1 MRSCN
6 NEKQING
13 YSHLSNFKTFEI
25 LAMAIFLLIP
35 KGIGNELMS
44 S

>member
-6 NEKQING
+6 NEKQISG

-25 LAMAIFLLIP
+25 LAMTIFLLIP

>member
-6 NEKQING
+6 NEKQISG

-25 LAMAIFLLIP
+25 LAMAIFTHSQ
-35 KGIGNELMS
+35 GIGNELMS